1 MANWFSSL
9 MQGSAER
16 SAAKD
21 VSRFVD
27 GLRRTSDR
35 DIGVI
40 VGIAAVVRVNME
52 THGVLPAGLFGR
64 QALAPGRELG
74 VLQMRLNR
82 VARDFVKGR
91 QAADASG
98 VLVWSYSLRCLNL
111 PGLIPL
117 GRAMWAELA
126 RGFPHVEDALDE
138 GEERNGRPFD
148 DRVWKEWRLIPPGLD
163 PAA

>member
-21 VSRFVD
+21 VLRFVD

-35 DIGVI
+35 DLGVI
-40 VGIAAVVRVNME
+40 VGIAAVLRVNME
-52 THGVLPAGLFGR
+52 THGVLPVGLFGR

-117 GRAMWAELA
+117 GRAMWTELA

-148 DRVWKEWRLIPPGLD
+148 ARVWKEWRLIPPGLD